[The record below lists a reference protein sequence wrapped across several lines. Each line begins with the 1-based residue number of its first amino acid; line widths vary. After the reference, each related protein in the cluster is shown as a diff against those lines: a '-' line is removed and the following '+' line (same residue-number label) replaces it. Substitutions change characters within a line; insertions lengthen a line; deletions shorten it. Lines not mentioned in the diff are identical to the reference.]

1 MPIQMFHMMLAMR
14 MPEMAITEAE
24 AEQLSEA
31 MVNYYRHSNTVVSQ
45 KTMDLIA
52 LLYVVAMVEGTR
64 LFAVLNRTRSEAA
77 AKKSQMRNGA
87 PNVVP
92 FDPATGAFV
101 GS

>member
-14 MPEMAITEAE
+14 MPEMAITEQE

-45 KTMDLIA
+45 KTMDLMA

-77 AKKSQMRNGA
+77 AKKSQQRNGA

-92 FDPATGAFV
+92 FDPATGNFV
-101 GS
+101 GA